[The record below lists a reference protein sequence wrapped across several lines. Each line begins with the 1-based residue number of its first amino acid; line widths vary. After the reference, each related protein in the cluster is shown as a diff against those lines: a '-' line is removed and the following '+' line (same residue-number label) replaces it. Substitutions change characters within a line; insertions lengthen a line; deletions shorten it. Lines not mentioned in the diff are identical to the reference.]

1 MGSWTPGAPG
11 SRIAIL
17 TGDLVTAPAD
27 GPIRFHGRIDRQV
40 KVRGFRIELDEIE
53 SALANC
59 AGVVAA
65 AAWVNSD
72 SNGFTEVRAAVA
84 AGPASTSLAGD
95 DLIVQVRGSLA
106 QAAIP
111 AQVLVLSDLPRSVNG
126 KVDYA
131 ALAGS
136 VR

>member
-1 MGSWTPGAPG
+1 MSLP
-11 SRIAIL
+11 
-17 TGDLVTAPAD
+17 TAPAD

-72 SNGFTEVRAAVA
+72 RNGFTEVRAAVA
-84 AGPASTSLAGD
+84 AGPASTSLTGD
-95 DLIVQVRGSLA
+95 DLIVKIRGSLA

-111 AQVLVLSDLPRSVNG
+111 AQVLVMSDLPRSVNG

-136 VR
+136 AR